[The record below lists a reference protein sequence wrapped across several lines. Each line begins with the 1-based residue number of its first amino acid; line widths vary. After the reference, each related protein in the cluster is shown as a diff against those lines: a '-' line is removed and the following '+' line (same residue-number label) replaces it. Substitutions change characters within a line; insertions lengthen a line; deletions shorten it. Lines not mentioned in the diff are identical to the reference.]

1 MAQTE
6 FVGLNQTF
14 SWNAKALS
22 GIRKVTLIE
31 EDGPAIEQLDV
42 TTCTDSAYTYLAD
55 PLGAKGNPTV
65 TMTVELL
72 DAYNSYNLELQ
83 TKFAFNDKQAVV
95 WCMEP
100 GTATANQYDHTA
112 LELTSRTTEIFWD
125 QYAICTLVFEG
136 TVVGTWSSPA

>member
-14 SWNAKALS
+14 SWNAVELE
-22 GIRKVTLIE
+22 GVRKVTLVE
-31 EDGPAIEQLDV
+31 EDGPSVEQLDV

-55 PLGAKGNPTV
+55 PLGSKGSPKV
-65 TMTVELL
+65 TMTVELQ
-72 DAYNSYNLELQ
+72 DSYASYADGKQ
-83 TKFAFNDKQAVV
+83 TSFAFNSKQAVI

-100 GTATANQYDHTA
+100 DTATANQYDHTA
-112 LELTSRTTEIFWD
+112 LELTSRTTELYWD
-125 QYAICTLVFEG
+125 QYAVCTLVFEG

>member
-14 SWNAKALS
+14 SWNAVPLE
-22 GIRKVTLIE
+22 GIRKVTLVE
-31 EDGPAIEQLDV
+31 DDGPSVEQLDV
-42 TTCTDSAYTYLAD
+42 TTCTDSAYTFLAD

-65 TMTVELL
+65 TLTVELQ
-72 DAYNSYNLELQ
+72 DSYMSFADNKQ
-83 TKFAFNDKQAVV
+83 TKFPFNSKQAVV

-100 GTATANQYDHTA
+100 ATTKANQYDHAA

-125 QYAICTLVFEG
+125 QYAVCTLVFEG
-136 TVVGTWSSPA
+136 TVVGTWSSPV

>member
-1 MAQTE
+1 MSQTE
-6 FVGLNQTF
+6 YTGLNQTF
-14 SWNAKALS
+14 SWNGKSLS

-31 EDGPAIEQLDV
+31 TDGPAVEQLDV

-72 DAYNSYNLELQ
+72 DAYDSYNLELQ
-83 TKFAFNDKQAVV
+83 TKFAFNDKQAVI
-95 WCMEP
+95 WMTQP
-100 GTATANQYDHTA
+100 ATTESNQYDHAA
-112 LELTSRTTEIFWD
+112 LELTSRTTEIYWA
-125 QYAICTLVFEG
+125 QYAVCTLVFEG

>member
-14 SWNAKALS
+14 SWNAVPLE
-22 GIRKVTLIE
+22 GIRKVTLVE
-31 EDGPAIEQLDV
+31 DDGPSVEQLDV
-42 TTCTDSAYTYLAD
+42 TTCTDSAYTFLAD

-65 TMTVELL
+65 TLTVELQ
-72 DAYNSYNLELQ
+72 DSYMSFADNKQ
-83 TKFAFNDKQAVV
+83 TKFAFNSKQAVV

-100 GTATANQYDHTA
+100 ATTKANQYDHAA

-125 QYAICTLVFEG
+125 QYAVCTLVFEG
-136 TVVGTWSSPA
+136 TVVGTWSSPV